1 MSVAIVD
8 SGGANISSV
17 RYALARLG
25 VEASLT
31 RDAAEIRRADRVL
44 LPGVGAAADAMTRL
58 RGAGLDTLIPSLT
71 QPVLGICLG
80 MQLLFDSS
88 AEGDSKCLGIFR
100 GCAERFSDS
109 AELPVPHMGWNSVRD
124 TGRSRLLAGI
134 GDDSYF
140 YFVHSYAVPVVA
152 ATTGQCEYGHAFT
165 AVAEREN
172 FYATQFHPERSG
184 DNGARILRNF
194 LGLDGG

>member
-1 MSVAIVD
+1 VSVAIVD

-44 LPGVGAAADAMTRL
+44 LPGVGAAADAMARL
-58 RGAGLDTLIPSLT
+58 RSAGLDTLIPSLT

-80 MQLLFDSS
+80 MQLLFDRS

-100 GCAERFSDS
+100 GCAERFPDS
-109 AELPVPHMGWNSVRD
+109 AGLPVPHMGWNSVRD

-134 GDDSYF
+134 DDDSYF

-152 ATTGQCEYGHAFT
+152 ATTGLCEYGHAFT

-184 DNGARILRNF
+184 DDGARLLRNF

>member
-1 MSVAIVD
+1 VSVAIVD

-44 LPGVGAAADAMTRL
+44 LPGVGAAADAMARL
-58 RGAGLDTLIPSLT
+58 RSAGLDTLIPSLT

-80 MQLLFDSS
+80 MQLLFDRS

-100 GCAERFSDS
+100 GCAERFPDS
-109 AELPVPHMGWNSVRD
+109 AGLPVPHMGWNSVRD
-124 TGRSRLLAGI
+124 TGGSRLLAGI
-134 GDDSYF
+134 DDDSYF

-152 ATTGQCEYGHAFT
+152 ATTGLCEYGHAFT

-184 DNGARILRNF
+184 DDCARLLRNF

>member
-17 RYALARLG
+17 RYALARQG

-44 LPGVGAAADAMTRL
+44 LPGVGAAADAMARL
-58 RGAGLDTLIPSLT
+58 RSAGLDTLIPSLT

-80 MQLLFDSS
+80 MQLLFDGS

-100 GCAERFSDS
+100 GCAERFPDS
-109 AELPVPHMGWNSVRD
+109 AGLPVPHMGWNSVRD
-124 TGRSRLLAGI
+124 TGGSRLLAGI
-134 GDDSYF
+134 DDDSYF

-184 DNGARILRNF
+184 DDGARLLRNF
-194 LGLDGG
+194 LELDGG

>member
-44 LPGVGAAADAMTRL
+44 LPGVGAAADAMARL
-58 RGAGLDTLIPSLT
+58 RSAGLDTLIPSLT

-80 MQLLFDSS
+80 MQLLFDRS

-100 GCAERFSDS
+100 GCAERFPDS
-109 AELPVPHMGWNSVRD
+109 AGLPVPHMGWNSVRD
-124 TGRSRLLAGI
+124 TGGSRLLAGI
-134 GDDSYF
+134 DDDSYF

-152 ATTGQCEYGHAFT
+152 ATTGLCEYGHAFT

-184 DNGARILRNF
+184 DDGARLLRNF

>member
-1 MSVAIVD
+1 VSVAIVD

-44 LPGVGAAADAMTRL
+44 LPGVGAAADAMARL
-58 RGAGLDTLIPSLT
+58 RSAGLDTLIPSLT

-80 MQLLFDSS
+80 MQLLFDRS

-100 GCAERFSDS
+100 GCAERFPDS
-109 AELPVPHMGWNSVRD
+109 AGLPVPHMGWNSVRD
-124 TGRSRLLAGI
+124 TGGSRLLAGI
-134 GDDSYF
+134 DDDSYF

-152 ATTGQCEYGHAFT
+152 ATTGLCEYGHAFT

-184 DNGARILRNF
+184 DDGARLLRNF